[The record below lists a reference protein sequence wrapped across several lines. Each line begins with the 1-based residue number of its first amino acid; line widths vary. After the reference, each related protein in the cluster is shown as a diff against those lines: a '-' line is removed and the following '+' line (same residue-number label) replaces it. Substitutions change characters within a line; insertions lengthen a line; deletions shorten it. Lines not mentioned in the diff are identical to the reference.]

1 MATKIKFIV
10 FDCPDCARK
19 IEMEI
24 PSGITKK
31 ELAELCAGRPEV
43 TASAR
48 QLFVTNCI
56 VDGKYKAAD
65 YVFTGKE
72 KKVSFIESLVGG

>member
-10 FDCPDCARK
+10 FDCPDCARR

-24 PSGITKK
+24 PSGTTKK
-31 ELAELCAGRPEV
+31 ELAELCAERPEV

-48 QLFVTNCI
+48 QLFVANCI
-56 VDGKYKAAD
+56 VDGKYKSTD

-72 KKVSFIESLVGG
+72 KRVSFIEPLAGG